1 MLCRNGQKFSTIDQ
15 RLISIEVQFLLS
27 QPIKCF
33 MLHLIKLQISDNMQI
48 TRGHDSC
55 KLVAITGQICVYD
68 FSSVMNKPFLLQ
80 SLKEQMK
87 TLL

>member
-1 MLCRNGQKFSTIDQ
+1 
-15 RLISIEVQFLLS
+15 
-27 QPIKCF
+27 

-80 SLKEQMK
+80 SLKEKMK